1 MKQIMA
7 TFVLL
12 TVALA
17 AVPACAGSARGA
29 YYNHGAYRGM
39 PYRMTRRSTG
49 IQTRSAKVDRSS
61 QEKVGVVAYKPK

>member
-1 MKQIMA
+1 MKNIMA

-17 AVPACAGSARGA
+17 AVPACAGSARGP

-39 PYRMTRRSTG
+39 PYRMTQRTVG
-49 IQTRSAKVDRSS
+49 AETRSAKADSGS
-61 QEKVGVVAYKPK
+61 QAKLGVVAYKAK